1 MEMTTCSSCRY
12 SANPVSGD
20 KERLECHRH
29 APLAL
34 IGGGDDPTHW
44 VLGGR
49 SCGLTPLSR
58 RYGFCPYFVHV

>member
-34 IGGGDDPTHW
+34 IGGGDDPT
-44 VLGGR
+44 LGCLVAAR
-49 SCGLTPLSR
+49 
-58 RYGFCPYFVHV
+58 VA